1 MKILLIGNGGREH
14 AIAWKLSQS
23 PLISTIYC
31 APGNGGTEIE
41 SKCININLTKNE
53 ELLKFSLDNN
63 IDFTF
68 VGPEVPLVEGIVDDF
83 KGKGLKIFGPGIA
96 GAKLEGSKAY
106 SKEFMK
112 KYGVKTAA
120 YENFNDIHKAI
131 EYLKAA
137 IYPLVIKADGL
148 AAGKGVVICLNFE
161 EAETTIRAFMDADI
175 FKGAGKQVVIEE
187 YLEGVEASLLCIT
200 DGEVILP
207 FLSAKDHKRI
217 FDGDLGPNTGG
228 MGAIA
233 PNPYCDDATLQEIK
247 DHIMKPTLIGLKEE
261 KIDFVGIIFLG
272 VMINKDGVYLLEYN
286 VRMGDPETQAIL
298 PLMENDLAELILCA
312 LNKKLSTFKMKWS
325 NKKCCSIVATSEGYP
340 GEYKKGYN
348 IKGLKSMDNK
358 VFFAGSKYE
367 NGKLETCGGRVLSVV
382 ALGETMEEAREKAYL
397 SMKKIEFKGIYYR
410 KDIGKI

>member
-1 MKILLIGNGGREH
+1 LKILLIGSGGREH

-23 PLISTIYC
+23 PLVHTIYC

-41 SKCININLTKNE
+41 SKCINVNLTKNE
-53 ELLKFSLDNN
+53 ELLKFALDNN

-68 VGPEVPLVEGIVDDF
+68 VGPEGPLVEGIVDDF
-83 KGKGLKIFGPGIA
+83 KSQGLKIFGPDKA

-112 KYGVKTAA
+112 KYGVKTATS
-120 YENFNDIHKAI
+120 ENFEDMHKALK
-131 EYLKAA
+131 YLKES
-137 IYPLVIKADGL
+137 IYPIVIKADGL
-148 AAGKGVVICLNFE
+148 AAGKGVVICLNFQ

-175 FKGAGKQVVIEE
+175 FRGAGKKVVIEE

-217 FDGDLGPNTGG
+217 FDGDMGPNTGG
-228 MGAIA
+228 MGVIA
-233 PNPYCDDATLQEIK
+233 PNPYCDDATLKEIEEN
-247 DHIMKPTLIGLKEE
+247 IIKPTLKGIKEE
-261 KIDFVGIIFLG
+261 NMDFVGIIFLG
-272 VMINKDGVYLLEYN
+272 VMINKNGVYLLEYN
-286 VRMGDPETQAIL
+286 ARMGDPETQAIL

-312 LNKKLSTFKMKWS
+312 LNKKLSTCKMKWS

-340 GEYKKGYN
+340 GEYKKDCT
-348 IKGLKSMDNK
+348 IKGLDEIDNK
-358 VFFAGSKYE
+358 VFLAGSRYD
-367 NGKLETCGGRVLSVV
+367 NGELKTCGGRVLSVV
-382 ALGETMEEAREKAYL
+382 AVGETMENAREKAY
-397 SMKKIEFKGIYYR
+397 STMEKIKFKGIYYR